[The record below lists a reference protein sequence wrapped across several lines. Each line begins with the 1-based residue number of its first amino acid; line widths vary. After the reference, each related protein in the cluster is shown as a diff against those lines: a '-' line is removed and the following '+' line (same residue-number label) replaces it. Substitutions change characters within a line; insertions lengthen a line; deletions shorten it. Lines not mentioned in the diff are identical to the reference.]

1 MINFPENY
9 FQKEVR
15 EGFEVAS
22 MMKRAWAGQLE
33 VLQVV
38 REICEKHDI
47 KWFADYGTLLGAVR
61 HKGFIPWDDDIDI
74 GMTRDQLNK
83 FIRFAKDELPEG
95 YKLLCMDLDPE
106 YDSLIVRVVNS
117 TYVSMDADRMERY
130 HGCPYVL
137 GVDIFPMDYLSKVP
151 EERALHLELIN
162 IILGAVDSITAPETT
177 QEEVETYIAQVE
189 ELLGA
194 KIDRTRPLK
203 SALLSMVEKLSSIY
217 GPEESDEIT
226 GIWRIIYQSD
236 FVFPKEWF
244 TDLVELPFETVT
256 VPAPVKYHEVL
267 RLKVGENYMTPI
279 QIEEHD
285 YPFYKKQE
293 DMIFE
298 HYGFRPE

>member
-83 FIRFAKDELPEG
+83 FIRFAKDELPKD

-162 IILGAVDSITAPETT
+162 IILGAVDSITAPEAT

>member
-15 EGFEVAS
+15 EGFEVVS

-83 FIRFAKDELPEG
+83 FIRFAKDELPKD

-137 GVDIFPMDYLSKVP
+137 GIDIFPMDYLSKVP

-226 GIWRIIYQSD
+226 GIWRIIYQND

-256 VPAPVKYHEVL
+256 VPAPAKYHEVL
-267 RLKVGENYMTPI
+267 RLKMGEDYMTPI
-279 QIEEHD
+279 QIQEHN